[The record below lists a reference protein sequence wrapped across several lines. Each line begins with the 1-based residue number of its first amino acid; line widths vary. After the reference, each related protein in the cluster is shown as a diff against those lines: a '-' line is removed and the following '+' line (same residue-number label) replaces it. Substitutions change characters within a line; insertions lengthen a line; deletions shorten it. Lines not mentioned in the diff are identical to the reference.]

1 MDFSTDILFTF
12 LTNYLLA
19 FVISGIGCFVREA
32 HNAIRSH
39 TKINSIKIITETI
52 FTGFVSCTLYRL
64 LKMYWHTPVFE
75 VYIFMCF
82 MFGFWS
88 DSIMDL
94 FNNKSVIKAI
104 LQNILERLGRFG
116 KLVAEAWRE
125 SDKADSDRK
134 EILKNMKENN
144 NSPNNNKN
152 NIG

>member
-1 MDFSTDILFTF
+1 
-12 LTNYLLA
+12 
-19 FVISGIGCFVREA
+19 
-32 HNAIRSH
+32 
-39 TKINSIKIITETI
+39 
-52 FTGFVSCTLYRL
+52 
-64 LKMYWHTPVFE
+64 
-75 VYIFMCF
+75 MCF

-152 NIG
+152 NTG